1 MPFVISCS
9 PGLAACQ
16 KLWSIPYGFRFH
28 PAGAVTKIN
37 DLIFVV
43 LAGWQQLHPGWL
55 TLSAV
60 CHSWRS
66 PLPISKIA
74 LILRSLP
81 PCCPPSS
88 SLTKGQGGRIHG
100 LAAWFSSRK
109 GENVQSSEQMCW
121 ENSSHSPARSRWP
134 GLVLGSWE
142 RGKRSQGNRQP
153 TQQLTPPLISI
164 SSYSHKP
171 NCLTFQHG
179 SHVNIAFLV
188 VFFKTASF
196 CIEGSVDY
204 AEDLAVTKFQPQVFC
219 TELRR
224 DNINVEVKRNHH
236 R

>member
-1 MPFVISCS
+1 MI
-9 PGLAACQ
+9 
-16 KLWSIPYGFRFH
+16 WS
-28 PAGAVTKIN
+28 
-37 DLIFVV
+37 L
-43 LAGWQQLHPGWL
+43 LCWQDD
-55 TLSAV
+55 
-60 CHSWRS
+60 
-66 PLPISKIA
+66 
-74 LILRSLP
+74 
-81 PCCPPSS
+81 SS
-88 SLTKGQGGRIHG
+88 SIQDDSLSQQCAIPDALLYPSAKLPWSSARCRPVAHPRVRSQRGKAVASTG
-100 LAAWFSSRK
+100 LAAWFSSHK

-224 DNINVEVKRNHH
+224 DKINVEVKRNHH